1 MTFPSRLAVIADV
14 HGNARA
20 LEAVLADIRRRGV
33 TQIVNLGDNANG
45 PLDPA
50 KCVALLR
57 EHVTVNVRGNG
68 DRMVGGDGE
77 IRRSAQFARERLDAA
92 AIAWLRE
99 LPHVHEGDGWTAF
112 HATPTS
118 DTDYLFEDVTAEGV
132 RVRGAV
138 EVAKR
143 VRGVRGELLLSG
155 HTHVPRELRLED
167 GRLVVNPG
175 SVGLPAYDE
184 AAPFPHKM
192 EAGSPHARYAIA
204 ERDAKGWRVEFMS
217 VDYDWMAAAN
227 EARANGWMEWARAL
241 ETGRV

>member
-1 MTFPSRLAVIADV
+1 MRFSSRLAVIADV

-20 LEAVLADIRRRGV
+20 LEAVLADLRVRGV
-33 TQIVNLGDNANG
+33 TEIVNLGDNANG

-57 EHVTVNVRGNG
+57 EHATVNVRGNG
-68 DRMVGGDGE
+68 DRMVGGEGE

-92 AIAWLRE
+92 AIAWSRE
-99 LPHVHEGDGWTAF
+99 LSRVYEGDGWAAF

-118 DTDYLFEDVTAEGV
+118 DTDYLFEEVTPAGV
-132 RVRGAV
+132 RLRSAA
-138 EVAKR
+138 EVAER

-167 GRLVVNPG
+167 GLWVVNPG
-175 SVGLPAYDE
+175 SVGLPAYDDV
-184 AAPFPHKM
+184 APFPHRM
-192 EAGSPHARYAIA
+192 EAGSPPARYAIA
-204 ERDAKGWRVEFMS
+204 EREAKGWRVEFVS
-217 VDYDWMAAAN
+217 VVYDWTAAAN
-227 EARANGWMEWARAL
+227 EARANGWPEWARAL